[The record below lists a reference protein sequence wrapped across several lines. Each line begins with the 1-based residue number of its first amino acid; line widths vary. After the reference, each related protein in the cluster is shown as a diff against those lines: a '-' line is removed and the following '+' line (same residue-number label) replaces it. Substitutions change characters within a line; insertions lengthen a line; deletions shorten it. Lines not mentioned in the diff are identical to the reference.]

1 MGIAELRHR
10 SKDGEVSLSGGQP
23 VTKTLRTRETIL
35 SELAAFPG
43 EFQRLVIRPR
53 DREALLR
60 PAADGGWGVVE
71 ILPHLRDWEEVYA
84 ERIVAIVE
92 TDVPRLPS
100 FDDSLWVIER
110 DYRGQ
115 DPVETLEDLTE
126 IRGKTVDL
134 LTRLPPE
141 AWQREAIFETET
153 PQELWHTEG
162 KTASTW
168 RITLHWLCDE
178 MCDHDREH
186 LNQALNAVTS

>member
-1 MGIAELRHR
+1 MGWEA
-10 SKDGEVSLSGGQP
+10 SLSGEEP

-43 EFQRLVIRPR
+43 EFQRLVIRPHDR
-53 DREALLR
+53 DALLR

-84 ERIVAIVE
+84 ERILAIVE
-92 TDVPRLPS
+92 TDTPRLPS
-100 FDDSLWVIER
+100 FDDSLWAIER

-115 DPVETLEDLTE
+115 DPMDALEDLAE
-126 IRGKTVDL
+126 IRSKTVDL
-134 LTRLPPE
+134 LRQLPVE
-141 AWQREAIFETET
+141 SWQREAIFETET
-153 PQELWHTEG
+153 PHEFWQSEG
-162 KTASTW
+162 HSASTR

-186 LNQALNAVTS
+186 LNQALDAVAS